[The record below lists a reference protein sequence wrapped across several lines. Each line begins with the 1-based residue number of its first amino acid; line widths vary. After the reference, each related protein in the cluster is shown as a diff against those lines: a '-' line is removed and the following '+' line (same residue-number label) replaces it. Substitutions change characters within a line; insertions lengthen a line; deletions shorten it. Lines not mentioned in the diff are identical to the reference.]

1 MGATSGYN
9 IPMARTV
16 LIIDDEENMRWVLKR
31 ALEKAGYEVLT
42 ARRGEEGLELFALH
56 PVDLVLVDLKM
67 PGMDGLAVLRELR
80 QRDPRVPILLFT
92 AYATV
97 PTAVEALQWGATD
110 YLRKPFDLETVLAKI
125 HEAIA
130 RAGEQPNG
138 AEAET
143 AESLPAT
150 DFRAFVGA
158 APALQEALAKA
169 RAAAATDY
177 TVHITGEPGTGRRL
191 LGRLIHANHPSS
203 RGRLVVLE
211 ADVLPLPLLRHEAM
225 ASSQEGDGPVGSW
238 QQALGGSLLMADIQ
252 CIPPDLAGEL
262 VPHLER
268 YRRTATRP
276 HGLRL
281 LLTSSGEPLDPV
293 WHPLL
298 EQAMVIALPPLRE
311 RLEDVPLLLAHFT
324 PDISWDLAAR
334 EQLLRY
340 EWPGNVAEFRRVVRQ
355 AAQSAQALGTN
366 VVGLR
371 HLPGHLQPPLAPGS
385 GPFILPSEGIDL
397 EAVEQDLLRQALT
410 LARGN
415 KSRAARL
422 LGLTR
427 ATFLYR
433 LDKYGI
439 RSDELDPH

>member
-1 MGATSGYN
+1 
-9 IPMARTV
+9 MARTV

-80 QRDPRVPILLFT
+80 RRDPRVPILLFT

-130 RAGEQPNG
+130 RASDPNG
-138 AEAET
+138 SEA
-143 AESLPAT
+143 AASDALPAT

-191 LGRLIHANHPSS
+191 LGRLIHANHPAS

-225 ASSQEGDGPVGSW
+225 ASSQEEGDGPVGSW
-238 QQALGGSLLMADIQ
+238 QQALGGTLLLADIH
-252 CIPPDLAGEL
+252 CIPRDLAGEL
-262 VPHLER
+262 VSHLER
-268 YRRTATRP
+268 YRRSPARP

-281 LLTSSGEPLDPV
+281 VLTSHGEPLDPV
-293 WHPLL
+293 WDPLL
-298 EQAMVIALPPLRE
+298 DRAMAIALPPLRE

-324 PDISWDLAAR
+324 PDTAWDPAAR

-355 AAQSAQALGTN
+355 AAQSAQALGAN

-439 RSDELDPH
+439 RADELDPH